1 MSNTARVR
9 VAERRGGAPRPWIRR
24 CWPLQPRSRL
34 VLVAFAYRARPL
46 PRPRPLSRADSYQQG
61 QRTQQLSPFEIDVL
75 GPLFRNMG
83 ANLRHKVEDNFWD
96 VAPPVAFYTALVY
109 VVKQIRADILY
120 HHRA

>member
-1 MSNTARVR
+1 M
-9 VAERRGGAPRPWIRR
+9 
-24 CWPLQPRSRL
+24 
-34 VLVAFAYRARPL
+34 LVAFAHRARPL
-46 PRPRPLSRADSYQQG
+46 PRLCPLSRADSYQQG
-61 QRTQQLSPFEIDVL
+61 QRTQQLSPFEIDVR

-96 VAPPVAFYTALVY
+96 VAPPIAFYTALVY

>member
-1 MSNTARVR
+1 M
-9 VAERRGGAPRPWIRR
+9 
-24 CWPLQPRSRL
+24 
-34 VLVAFAYRARPL
+34 
-46 PRPRPLSRADSYQQG
+46 
-61 QRTQQLSPFEIDVL
+61 L

-96 VAPPVAFYTALVY
+96 VAPPLVFYSTLVY

>member
-1 MSNTARVR
+1 
-9 VAERRGGAPRPWIRR
+9 VAARRGAA
-24 CWPLQPRSRL
+24 SRAASP
-34 VLVAFAYRARPL
+34 VPPPL
-46 PRPRPLSRADSYQQG
+46 PLLKAFPPHARRLRSPSPPPPPLSRADSYQQG

-96 VAPPVAFYTALVY
+96 VAPPIAFYSALVY

>member
-1 MSNTARVR
+1 LPLAR
-9 VAERRGGAPRPWIRR
+9 ERRRRLLLLTRPPTDLPSPR
-24 CWPLQPRSRL
+24 
-34 VLVAFAYRARPL
+34 A
-46 PRPRPLSRADSYQQG
+46 ADSYQKG

-96 VAPPVAFYTALVY
+96 VAPPLVFYSGLVY